1 MYRIYLY
8 FSEYKCRKNTENVD
22 PKVLKTK
29 NIRTMLSSK
38 FAVYNTKKPRVMKEQ
53 EASGLLS
60 SLGIRIPLIKIPLSG
75 KILF

>member
-1 MYRIYLY
+1 MHRIYLY
-8 FSEYKCRKNTENVD
+8 FSEYKCRRNTENVD

-38 FAVYNTKKPRVMKEQ
+38 FVAYNTEKPRVMKEQ

-75 KILF
+75 KLLL